1 MLYHGTHV
9 QNIKTLK
16 PFATQ
21 GNAISKPVI
30 CFTANPH
37 IALFYIWNRS
47 YKWVAFCENENG
59 KVVFTEHYENM
70 LYDFYN
76 GVSGSIY
83 ACDGNDPAI
92 APTHMK
98 GVYTSECPVT
108 VNKETII
115 SNTYDEI
122 LKHEALGNII
132 LQRYIQLSP
141 EEKARISKTT
151 VRAIHMQKLLFP
163 SHSTSKTEQI
173 DFVRSHYPKEWETAS
188 KMTTHEI
195 DQMINE
201 WKASLHNNNGHCK

>member
-37 IALFYIWNRS
+37 IALFYIW
-47 YKWVAFCENENG
+47 
-59 KVVFTEHYENM
+59 
-70 LYDFYN
+70 
-76 GVSGSIY
+76 
-83 ACDGNDPAI
+83 
-92 APTHMK
+92 
-98 GVYTSECPVT
+98 
-108 VNKETII
+108 
-115 SNTYDEI
+115 
-122 LKHEALGNII
+122 
-132 LQRYIQLSP
+132 
-141 EEKARISKTT
+141 EKAHISKTT

-173 DFVRSHYPKEWETAS
+173 DFVRSHFPKEWETAS

-195 DQMINE
+195 EQMIKE